1 MTRTDAL
8 GGLAAA
14 LLTFWGF
21 WALADRPRIP
31 EASQPLPAAA
41 EVTHQPRPWRQPDP
55 RTLTRFPGP

>member
-1 MTRTDAL
+1 MTRSDVA
-8 GGLAAA
+8 GGLGAA
-14 LLTFWGF
+14 LLGL
-21 WALADRPRIP
+21 WAIAALTDRPQIP